1 MLTTERMELPDGD
14 FIDLGWTPS
23 PSPRSPIVLL
33 LHGLE
38 GSMNSH
44 YIAGLT
50 AAITK
55 INWRSVVMHFRGCS
69 GEPNRLA
76 RRYHS
81 GETGDLAYVV
91 ATLQHRFPDCPLYAV
106 GFSLGGNVLLK
117 WLGETRGANPL
128 TAAVA
133 VSVPF
138 ELDQSVKLLGTG
150 FSRAYEHYLLRHLLQ
165 STRTKFAGRDSSAI
179 NATTL
184 SSIRS
189 LWQFDDLVT
198 APLHG
203 FRDAADYY
211 QQSSSRPFLRSITIP
226 TLIVHALDDPFL
238 PREAVPTETEVSSAV
253 TLELP
258 RNGGHV
264 GFVSGTWPWRAEYYL
279 EERIPQFLRASQS
292 SNEN

>member
-1 MLTTERMELPDGD
+1 MK
-14 FIDLGWTPS
+14 
-23 PSPRSPIVLL
+23 
-33 LHGLE
+33 
-38 GSMNSH
+38 SH

-50 AAITK
+50 TAIAK
-55 INWRSVVMHFRGCS
+55 INWRSAVMHFRGCS

-91 ATLQHRFPDCPLYAV
+91 AMLQKRFPDCPLYAV

-117 WLGETRGANPL
+117 WLGETRTANPL

-150 FSRAYEHYLLRHLLQ
+150 FSRAYEHYLLHHLLQ
-165 STRTKFAGRDSSAI
+165 STRTKFAGRDSSSI
-179 NATTL
+179 NPTTL
-184 SSIRS
+184 SNIRS

-211 QQSSSRPFLRSITIP
+211 QQSSSRRFLKSITVP
-226 TLIVHALDDPFL
+226 TLIVHSLDDPFL
-238 PREAVPTETEVSSAV
+238 PRKAVPTENEVSDAV
-253 TLELP
+253 TLELSQY
-258 RNGGHV
+258 GGHV
-264 GFVSGTWPWRAEYYL
+264 GFVSGRWPWRPDYYL
-279 EERIPQFLRASQS
+279 DQRIPRFLQAY
-292 SNEN
+292 